1 MHYTVS
7 KWSKMVAKWSKM
19 EEVSGMIGKFAAKL
33 DDKNRLF
40 VPAKLRGELGEEFFV
55 TLGVNCGRRCLT
67 VYTTQDWQGLS
78 ENYNQLPISQRG
90 AATSLIFMNANQ
102 CSPDK
107 QFRFTLSQFLLDYA
121 GIDRDVMI
129 VGRAGQ
135 AEIWDAEEFTA
146 FEAENLTPEKLLA
159 SLEAIGL

>member
-1 MHYTVS
+1 
-7 KWSKMVAKWSKM
+7 
-19 EEVSGMIGKFAAKL
+19 MIGKYPAKL

-40 VPAKLRGELGEEFFV
+40 VPAKLRGELGEDFYV

-67 VYTTQDWQGLS
+67 VYTAADWKLLG
-78 ENYNQLPISQRG
+78 ENYNNLPISQRS
-90 AATSLIFMNANQ
+90 AATSLIFMYATQ

-107 QFRFTLSQFLLDYA
+107 QFRFSVTQSLLEYA
-121 GIDRDVMI
+121 GIDREVMI

-135 AEIWDAEEFTA
+135 AEIWDAEEFTR
-146 FEAENLTPEKLLA
+146 FEQENLTPEKLLA

>member
-1 MHYTVS
+1 
-7 KWSKMVAKWSKM
+7 
-19 EEVSGMIGKFAAKL
+19 MIGKYPAKM

-40 VPAKLRGELGEEFFV
+40 VPAKLRSELGEIFYV
-55 TLGVNCGRRCLT
+55 TLGVNCGHCCLT
-67 VYTTQDWQGLS
+67 VYTAEEWQRLS
-78 ENYNQLPISQRG
+78 DNFNALSISQRAG
-90 AATSLIFMNANQ
+90 ATSLIFMNAAE

-107 QFRFTLSQFLLDYA
+107 QFRFALTPFLLNYA
-121 GIDRDVMI
+121 GIDREVMI

-135 AEIWDAEEFTA
+135 AEIWDAEEFNR